1 MEPLNIELLFA
12 TEEDTKLLR
21 PVKVLDITD
30 GMTKN
35 FHPDGLFSL
44 DIFGKPGGELR
55 NRRFSYIDLGVKI
68 IHPTL
73 FKVLVRLK
81 GLYGDI
87 IAGKAYA
94 IWNKKTKDFDKS
106 TIVEGQTGYEFF
118 VSHLHELQFE
128 ERKSQSRKTGTELF
142 EKYRAN
148 PYISRLLVFPA
159 GLRDYT
165 VDETGKPSEDE
176 VNTFYRK
183 IMKIS
188 FSLSNISV
196 ETNLEYLDQTR
207 NGIQNS
213 VQELYEHIINM
224 LRGKKK
230 AIQGH
235 WATRAV
241 LNSTRNVITSHV
253 TPVVEY
259 GGDRNVDPNETVL
272 GMHQFMRSIIPLI
285 VKSIREKFSYN
296 VFPGNSGQA
305 VLIDPKTL
313 KKEVDRIDP
322 YHYDRWITYDG
333 IERTLASFGDQH
345 LRHLPL
351 KVAGKYMM
359 LIYEDGNVFRMLQ
372 DIDDL
377 PEHLDKK
384 KVRPATLTEMLYIC
398 SYEHAADTFG
408 YNTRYPVAA
417 YGGIYPS
424 GVYLRSTVNTKILTE
439 LDDAWEPKPYK
450 AMEFPV
456 TGEKFFESMCP
467 NSKNIAALGAD
478 YDGDKMSF
486 IAVWTDE
493 GKEEIKQLMN
503 SWEFYISG
511 EGRMSFSFSDD
522 VIDLILTS
530 MTKPIVV

>member
-12 TEEDTKLLR
+12 TEQDTQLLR

-35 FHPDGLFSL
+35 FHQDGLFSL

-55 NRRFSYIDLGVKI
+55 NRRFSYIDLGLKI

-73 FKVLVRLK
+73 FKTIIRMK
-81 GLYGDI
+81 SLYGDI
-87 IAGKAYA
+87 IAGKAYG
-94 IWNKKTKDFDKS
+94 IWNKATKDFDKS
-106 TIVEGQTGYEFF
+106 SITEGQTGFEFF

-128 ERKSQSRKTGTELF
+128 ERKAQSRKTGIALI
-142 EKYRAN
+142 EKYRKN
-148 PYISRLLVFPA
+148 PYINRLLVLPA
-159 GLRDYT
+159 GLRDYS

-176 VNTFYRK
+176 INNFYRK
-183 IMKIS
+183 VMRIS

-207 NGIQNS
+207 NSLQNA
-213 VQELYEHIINM
+213 VQELYEHVINM

-235 WATRAV
+235 WTTRAV

-253 TPVVEY
+253 PVVKEY
-259 GGDRNVDPNETVL
+259 GGDRSIDPNQTVL
-272 GMHQFMRSIIPLI
+272 GMHQFMRSIIPI
-285 VKSIREKFSYN
+285 VVKAIREKFSYN

-305 VLIDPKTL
+305 VLINPKTL
-313 KKEVDRIDP
+313 KKEIDRIDP

-351 KVAGKYMM
+351 KIAGKYMM
-359 LIYEDGNVFRMLQ
+359 LVYEDGKVFKMLQ

-377 PEHLDKK
+377 PEHLDKS
-384 KVRPATLTEMLYIC
+384 KVRPMTLTEMLYTC
-398 SYEHAADTFG
+398 TYELAPEVFG

-417 YGGIYPS
+417 YGGVYPS
-424 GVYLRSTVNTKILTE
+424 GVYLRSTVNTKILHE
-439 LDDAWEPKPYK
+439 LDDAWEPKSYK
-450 AMEFPV
+450 ATEFPL
-456 TGEKFFESMCP
+456 TGEKFFESMAIH
-467 NSKNIAALGAD
+467 SKNLAAAGAD
-478 YDGDKMSF
+478 KINVPSC
-486 IAVWTDE
+486 
-493 GKEEIKQLMN
+493 
-503 SWEFYISG
+503 
-511 EGRMSFSFSDD
+511 
-522 VIDLILTS
+522 
-530 MTKPIVV
+530 